1 MKPDT
6 IKTYT
11 IKPGD
16 IIVTK
21 VDGIERTCEVLC
33 VGKVIISVIPLRT
46 KRADPYEP
54 PYFIQASDI
63 ISIDTK
69 IHPGK

>member
-1 MKPDT
+1 MKTDT

-11 IKPGD
+11 LKPGD

-21 VDGIERTCEVLC
+21 VNGIERTCEVLC
-33 VGKVIISVIPLRT
+33 IGKVIISVLPLRT

-54 PYFIQASDI
+54 IYYIQASDI

-69 IHPGK
+69 INPGK

>member
-11 IKPGD
+11 INPGD
-16 IIVTK
+16 IIVAK

-33 VGKVIISVIPLRT
+33 IGKVIISVLPLRT

-54 PYFIQASDI
+54 IYYIQASDI
-63 ISIDTK
+63 ISIITK
-69 IHPGK
+69 